1 MKKQL
6 KFFAAAL
13 LMIGAVASC
22 SKPDNGKNGN
32 DDGDNNGPSEEGAI
46 VIDGKWYDWNAIPE
60 DELVASKLDP
70 DSDKTAI
77 RTIKF
82 FNTEQYLYVYAELD
96 PEKVGTAFT
105 ESEKWDSGKGQPRS
119 LRFMIDE
126 DNSDTTGGSDIDFPE
141 AEWGIDVLVDAYI
154 WADAG
159 NIKLG
164 WSECWNF
171 KQDAEVG
178 YPFIGL
184 IEQNTALDN
193 MVVTPNNVAGNMVK
207 GFYAVELAIDKTLL
221 DLEKTIKV
229 GVFLVDDAW
238 VYAGMMPSDGIPFT
252 LNL

>member
-1 MKKQL
+1 M
-6 KFFAAAL
+6 
-13 LMIGAVASC
+13 
-22 SKPDNGKNGN
+22 GN
-32 DDGDNNGPSEEGAI
+32 
-46 VIDGKWYDWNAIPE
+46 
-60 DELVASKLDP
+60 
-70 DSDKTAI
+70 
-77 RTIKF
+77 
-82 FNTEQYLYVYAELD
+82 
-96 PEKVGTAFT
+96 
-105 ESEKWDSGKGQPRS
+105 
-119 LRFMIDE
+119 
-126 DNSDTTGGSDIDFPE
+126 
-141 AEWGIDVLVDAYI
+141 I